1 MRLRRHAAYLLA
13 VAVAFLSLA
22 LPAQAQEPVLS
33 GFQHT
38 AFSLSFD
45 ASSVDQVGNDTP
57 DLLFRDVTFGVSMP
71 LTKQLGIWLTVSKSA
86 DFARNV
92 ADGDRKLTG
101 SFGGG
106 VSYVIASRG
115 PVTLQALGGV
125 MSRLEHVGDGALNPT
140 AARLGGKVGWRV
152 LGDRGAE
159 RWFGFFLQAGADLAL
174 RDIMSTMDGDILKG
188 DTTYHARVGFA
199 FSL

>member
-1 MRLRRHAAYLLA
+1 MRLRRHAAYLLV

-22 LPAQAQEPVLS
+22 RSAQAQEPVLS

-45 ASSVDQVGNDTP
+45 ASSVNQVGNDSP
-57 DLLFRDVTFGVSMP
+57 DLVFRDVTFGVSLP
-71 LTKQLGIWLTVSKSA
+71 LTQQLGVWVTVSKSA
-86 DFARNV
+86 DFDRNA
-92 ADGDRKLTG
+92 ADGSRQLTG

-106 VSYVIASRG
+106 LSYILAKRG
-115 PVTLQALGGV
+115 PVTLQALVGA

-140 AARLGGKVGWRV
+140 AGRMGVKAGWRV
-152 LGDRGAE
+152 LGDPGDE
-159 RWFGFFLQAGADLAL
+159 RWFGFFLQGGADLAL

-188 DTTYHARVGFA
+188 DTTYHARVGFQ